1 MNDKLLFIHP
11 GNHRKTYQELA
22 GEFTAIAPP
31 VWATFL
37 AEHARRRGIDVA
49 IHDTN
54 VSGWGEEVMDKLYG
68 DGGPLLTVV
77 MVYGHNPSASTQTM
91 VPALAIIRDIK
102 ARDPGIR
109 VAIGGLHPN
118 ALPERT
124 LRESGADFLIR
135 GEGGPAIAG
144 LHEALRKGKATG
156 DVPGLAWLDADGR
169 LAMSAPV
176 EPSHDL
182 DADYPANAWDLL
194 PPLSFYRAHNSH
206 TFQFFRDSKKP
217 DFSDV
222 RSPYAVLYTSLGCPF
237 NCSYCCINSLFG
249 KPMIRYWSLGTVF
262 GWLDRLHAAGVKHIR
277 LDDELFVLHPKRVE
291 QFCDHVI
298 GCGYDFNFWAY
309 ARVDTIP
316 EPRLLAKMK
325 KAGFDWLCLGIESG
339 NSGVRL
345 GVSKNIHRDIESIVR
360 QIQSHDIYILGNY
373 MFGLPDDTLETMQET
388 LDLSIRLNC
397 EFSNYYST
405 MAYPGS
411 ALYARIAAEH
421 PEYLPETLNGYSQHS
436 FECKPLPTKH
446 LSAAEVLRFRDDAF
460 DTFFKNEKYLAMVGE
475 KFGDAC
481 VEHIRKMTAI
491 RLKRKLYS
499 QP

>member
-1 MNDKLLFIHP
+1 MNDTILFIHP

-37 AEHARRRGIDVA
+37 AEHVRRRGIETA

-54 VSGWGEEVMDKLYG
+54 VSGWNPGILETLYG
-68 DGGPLLTVV
+68 SGVPRLTVV

-102 ARDPGIR
+102 ALDPGIQ

-118 ALPERT
+118 ALPEQS

-135 GEGGPAIAG
+135 GEGGPAIVG
-144 LHEALRKGKATG
+144 LYEALRKGRSP
-156 DVPGLAWLDADGR
+156 DSVPGLAWLDADGR
-169 LAMSAPV
+169 LAASAPV
-176 EPSHDL
+176 LPSANL

-194 PPLSFYRAHNSH
+194 PPLALYRAHNSH
-206 TFQFFRDSKKP
+206 TFQFFRYSKKS

-237 NCSYCCINSLFG
+237 NCSYCCINSLFDR
-249 KPMIRYWSLGTVF
+249 PRIRYWSLDTVF
-262 GWLDRLHAAGVKHIR
+262 GWLDRLAALGVRNVR
-277 LDDELFVLHPKRVE
+277 LDDELFVLDPKRVE
-291 QFCDHVI
+291 AFCDHVVAS
-298 GCGYDFNFWAY
+298 GHRFNFWAY

-316 EPRLLAKMK
+316 EPRLLDKMK
-325 KAGFDWLCLGIESG
+325 QAGFDWLCLGIESG
-339 NSGVRL
+339 NSAVRL
-345 GVSKNIHRDIESIVR
+345 GVSKNIHRDIGTIVR
-360 QIQSHDIYILGNY
+360 QIQSHGIYILGNY

-411 ALYARIAAEH
+411 ALHAQIAATH
-421 PEYLPETLNGYSQHS
+421 PEWLPPTLNGWSQHS
-436 FECKPLPTKH
+436 YECQPLPTKH
-446 LSAAEVLRFRDDAF
+446 LTAAQVLRFRDDAF
-460 DTFFKNEKYLAMVGE
+460 DAFFKNETYLSMVRG

-481 VEHIRKMTAI
+481 VDHIRRMTAI
-491 RLKRKLYS
+491 RLRRKLYPS
-499 QP
+499 